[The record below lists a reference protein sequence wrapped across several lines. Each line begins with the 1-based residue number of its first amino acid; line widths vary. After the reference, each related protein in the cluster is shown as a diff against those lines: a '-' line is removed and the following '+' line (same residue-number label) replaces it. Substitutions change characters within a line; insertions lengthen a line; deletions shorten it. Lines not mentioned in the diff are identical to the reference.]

1 MDNNYRVAVIES
13 LKKIFRDK
21 SYSNLV
27 INNDI
32 KNIDVKYNSI
42 YRKSVLGVVENLM
55 LIDWVINQMSKTKTK
70 KMESE
75 VLFTLRLAVY
85 QLYFLDNSFE
95 NIVVNESVEHIKR
108 NVNVRAS
115 KFVNAVLRN
124 IIRNKDNIIRDMNKL
139 SHIDFLSVKYS
150 YPKWLVSRWIG
161 EFGKDKIEDVL
172 VANNSQAPFT
182 IRVNTLKV
190 SRGELIRILERKG
203 MIVEECKYLDKGIII
218 ENPVEID
225 KMNEYKS
232 GLFSIQSESSM
243 LAGQVL
249 NPKENSLV
257 IDLCAAPGGKSLNAA
272 EMMKNKGKIISRDV
286 YENKISLIE
295 YDKKRLGVENIFV
308 ETYDATV
315 LDRKLINRADYCI
328 VDVPCTGLGIIRRKP
343 EIKYNKL
350 ESDLESIQK
359 IQFKIL
365 ENASKY
371 LKLGGELV
379 YSTCT
384 VNKEE
389 NINMINNFLKSNSN
403 FIMVDISEQ
412 TKNSFETSQ
421 KGYVE
426 IFPHLH
432 RMDGFFI
439 AKLKRL

>member
-1 MDNNYRVAVIES
+1 
-13 LKKIFRDK
+13 
-21 SYSNLV
+21 
-27 INNDI
+27 
-32 KNIDVKYNSI
+32 
-42 YRKSVLGVVENLM
+42 
-55 LIDWVINQMSKTKTK
+55 
-70 KMESE
+70 
-75 VLFTLRLAVY
+75 
-85 QLYFLDNSFE
+85 
-95 NIVVNESVEHIKR
+95 
-108 NVNVRAS
+108 
-115 KFVNAVLRN
+115 
-124 IIRNKDNIIRDMNKL
+124 
-139 SHIDFLSVKYS
+139 
-150 YPKWLVSRWIG
+150 
-161 EFGKDKIEDVL
+161 
-172 VANNSQAPFT
+172 
-182 IRVNTLKV
+182 
-190 SRGELIRILERKG
+190 
-203 MIVEECKYLDKGIII
+203 
-218 ENPVEID
+218 
-225 KMNEYKS
+225 
-232 GLFSIQSESSM
+232 
-243 LAGQVL
+243 
-249 NPKENSLV
+249 
-257 IDLCAAPGGKSLNAA
+257 
-272 EMMKNKGKIISRDV
+272 MMKNKGKIISRDV